1 MGLFQDAPALCRA
14 PADGAPV
21 LTPPTSTDPVHH
33 AVRRTRVLASGL
45 PRFDAGRFPARD
57 TGQRSR
63 GADGSLLLGFRGK
76 VFLEA
81 GVLPK
86 KFFFFLLLS
95 FLLRIQIGA
104 EWTVAARQ
112 PPKRRLQINELCYC
126 LDIITFPF
134 RLCLLRTRQPLVMG
148 KREEIRL

>member
-112 PPKRRLQINELCYC
+112 PRSAVCRLMSSATVWTLS
-126 LDIITFPF
+126 PF
-134 RLCLLRTRQPLVMG
+134 RSDSACSGLDSH
-148 KREEIRL
+148 